1 MHTVKEFV
9 MIVAQFLIPSIFVA
23 SVAFYGF
30 VFWHW
35 RNDVKQHDSRHKNS
49 SRSVA
54 DASGFG
60 SWLD

>member
-1 MHTVKEFV
+1 
-9 MIVAQFLIPSIFVA
+9 MIVTVAHFLILSIFVS

-35 RNDVKQHDSRHKNS
+35 RNDVKQHDSRRKNS
-49 SRSVA
+49 SRATA